1 MHIALAVLVTAL
13 WGVNFVVIEMGLDH
27 FPPLLFCALRFL
39 VAALPA
45 VFLVGPPR
53 VAWRWVL
60 GVGLALGVA
69 KFGLLFI
76 GMHEGMPAGL
86 SSLVLQIQA
95 VFTALF
101 AAVVLGERPGRRR
114 LLGMAVALAG
124 IAVAAV
130 DEGTAGPLIGFVLV
144 VAAAAFWGVSNVLT
158 RKAAPPDALNFM
170 VWVSVVPVL
179 PLLGLSLMFE
189 GADPDLDALS
199 RLDWAGVGAIVYVA
213 WVTTVFGFGVWGFL
227 LRTYDASTVAP
238 FSLLVPVFGMSSAAL
253 VLGEGISAPRWLAA
267 ALLVGG
273 VALTSLPRPP
283 RLRRGAGGARVR
295 RGAGRRSEVPGVGAR
310 PDVPGVGLRPEAP
323 GVGLRPEVPGSGLR
337 PEVPGSGLR
346 TEAPG
351 SGPRSRGAGRRSEVR
366 WAGARPDVPGVGALP
381 DAPGVGLRPGVP
393 GSGLRPEAP
402 GSGPRSEANESD
414 RRPEPLLPESVG
426 SELDGS
432 EPSGREP
439 GAVGDPAWSGR
450 VGQQA

>member
-1 MHIALAVLVTAL
+1 MRPVHIALAVLVTAL
-13 WGVNFVVIEMGLDH
+13 WGVNFVVIEVGLDH

-53 VAWRWVL
+53 VAWRWIL

-130 DEGTAGPLIGFVLV
+130 DEGTSGPLIGFVLV

-170 VWVSVVPVL
+170 VWVSLVPVL

-189 GADPDLDALS
+189 GARPDLDALS

-273 VALTSLPRPP
+273 VALTSLPRL
-283 RLRRGAGGARVR
+283 RLRRGPR
-295 RGAGRRSEVPGVGAR
+295 RRAEVPG
-310 PDVPGVGLRPEAP
+310 
-323 GVGLRPEVPGSGLR
+323 
-337 PEVPGSGLR
+337 
-346 TEAPG
+346 
-351 SGPRSRGAGRRSEVR
+351 
-366 WAGARPDVPGVGALP
+366 AGARPDAPGSDRRPDVPEVDPRA
-381 DAPGVGLRPGVP
+381 DAPGP
-393 GSGLRPEAP
+393 
-402 GSGPRSEANESD
+402 D
-414 RRPEPLLPESVG
+414 RGPEPLLPEPG
-426 SELDGS
+426 GPEPDGPELGG
-432 EPSGREP
+432 PEP
-439 GAVGDPAWSGR
+439 GGPESGGPESGSAGAPAWSGR
-450 VGQQA
+450 VGQQT